1 MAAELLVEVLKD
13 IDWDLIELD
22 GPKDIMKKILTQAQ
36 KETKDKKQ
44 DPGQSQADGKKL
56 GHFNDKHI
64 GKPKPWNG
72 EKEDE
77 FKAWSEQF
85 TTFMANAG
93 DKKWRKILKTIQT
106 KEKKDNLE
114 DIDEVKNIFKDVGI
128 DEDLAE
134 DMLEILYDQLT
145 QYTTG
150 ELLADVRMI
159 GPMGSMESYRKAY
172 KYGKKKTAENVHRAR
187 NRVSRPDIAEK
198 VGDLE
203 EKFRKWKKDIA
214 YLKDIEAYDYGDAGM
229 VSILLDMIPDETHR
243 EITAKHETVG
253 STAASLKDMMIEVE
267 RIIERE
273 KDRKQ
278 SREDRKPETRSKKL
292 GYAGQEPQQPCHEHY
307 EEQMYVWDS
316 EANYGYGGFIMAAK
330 RVREEDDD
338 EEGENGPKAKRE
350 RTQPAEQEGQGPKG
364 KGKGKGG

>member
-1 MAAELLVEVLKD
+1 
-13 IDWDLIELD
+13 
-22 GPKDIMKKILTQAQ
+22 
-36 KETKDKKQ
+36 
-44 DPGQSQADGKKL
+44 
-56 GHFNDKHI
+56 
-64 GKPKPWNG
+64 
-72 EKEDE
+72 
-77 FKAWSEQF
+77 
-85 TTFMANAG
+85 MANAG

-114 DIDEVKNIFKDVGI
+114 DIDEVKKIFKDVGI

-203 EKFRKWKKDIA
+203 EKIRKWKKDIA

-229 VSILLDMIPDETHR
+229 VSIIVGHDPGRDPQRDHR
-243 EITAKHETVG
+243 QVRNGGKHRG
-253 STAASLKDMMIEVE
+253 LPQGHH
-267 RIIERE
+267 
-273 KDRKQ
+273 DR
-278 SREDRKPETRSKKL
+278 
-292 GYAGQEPQQPCHEHY
+292 
-307 EEQMYVWDS
+307 
-316 EANYGYGGFIMAAK
+316 GGM
-330 RVREEDDD
+330 DH
-338 EEGENGPKAKRE
+338 
-350 RTQPAEQEGQGPKG
+350 
-364 KGKGKGG
+364 